1 LNVIALEPGT
11 TNVRL
16 SERPKPRITQPND
29 VLLQV
34 IAVGICGTDRDEA
47 SGGRSDAPAGEKE
60 LVIGHEMI
68 GRVVE
73 AGPGARGVAIGALGA
88 FTVRRPCDHC
98 QPCALGRPDWCTSG
112 DYTERGIK
120 GRDGYNAEFVVD
132 EAEHFVPIPDE
143 IQAFGVLA
151 EPMSIAQ
158 KAITEAVRI
167 QASRLPGAHERDP
180 WLSDRTALVA
190 GLGPVGLLAAI
201 ELRLRGARVLGLD
214 VIDGSSPR
222 ARLLAAVGGTYVD
235 GREKGM
241 PRNLAEHHRHIDF
254 IFEATGVAHLEFDLF
269 GALAPN
275 GLYVLTGIPEGTRPI
290 EVAAA
295 TLVRRFVLE
304 NQLMLGSVNAS
315 REHWVAGIASLG
327 AANKR
332 WPGVMPKL
340 ITRRVPAS
348 DIGDSLA
355 SHDLNE
361 IKTVIHWA
369 DA

>member
-1 LNVIALEPGT
+1 MNVIALEPGT
-11 TNVRL
+11 SNVRL
-16 SERPKPRITQPND
+16 SERPKPRITHPNE
-29 VLLQV
+29 VLLKV
-34 IAVGICGTDRDEA
+34 FDVGICGTDRDEA
-47 SGGRSDAPAGEKE
+47 SGGRAEAPPGSKE
-60 LVIGHEMI
+60 LIIGHEML

-73 AGPGARGVAIGALGA
+73 AGANVKNVATGALGA
-88 FTVRRPCDHC
+88 LTVRRPCDHC
-98 QPCALGRPDWCTSG
+98 EPCSLGRPDWCTSG

-132 EAEHFVPIPDE
+132 SAEHFVPVPDE
-143 IQAFGVLA
+143 IEPFAVLA

-158 KAITEAVRI
+158 KAIAEAVRI
-167 QASRLPGAHERDP
+167 QASRLPGAHERGE
-180 WLSDRTALVA
+180 WLSGRTALVA

-201 ELRLRGARVLGLD
+201 ELRLRGSRVLGLD
-214 VIDGSSPR
+214 VVDGSSPR
-222 ARLLAAVGGTYVD
+222 ARLLESVGGIYVD

-241 PRNLAEHHRHIDF
+241 PRKLAEDHRHIDF
-254 IFEATGVAHLEFDLF
+254 IFEATGVAHVEFDLF

-275 GLYVLTGIPEGTRPI
+275 GLYVLTGIPEGARPI
-290 EVAAA
+290 EVAGA

-304 NQLMLGSVNAS
+304 NQVMLGSVNAS
-315 REHWVAGIASLG
+315 REHFMAGVRSLG
-327 AANKR
+327 EANKR
-332 WPGVMPKL
+332 WPSVMPAL